1 MAGRVPFPF
10 LTEVQTATMTT
21 PALIAL
27 DWGTSNLRA
36 TLLDAQGHALEH
48 LSAPGGVMKVA
59 PGQFSA
65 SLLALCGPWLAEHAV
80 AVIASGMVGSRQG
93 WKEAP
98 YLPCPAKLHEAAHAL
113 VRVEIEGAPGSTRH
127 VHIVPGLRCEDARG
141 QADVMRGEETQLWGA
156 GLPPESVCVL
166 PGTHS
171 KWVWLGGSGDV
182 TSFKTYMTGE
192 LFGLLTQHGILGRL
206 MTFVQGA
213 ALDRDAFD
221 AGVTL
226 GRQGH
231 ADWAHTIF
239 AARTAGLMGRYEAHR
254 LPDFLS
260 GILMG
265 SEIAS
270 ALAQGSLRSVSLLG
284 DAPLCERYAAAL
296 SQFAIQSQLITQ
308 EATTRGQWML
318 AQAAGLCD

>member
-1 MAGRVPFPF
+1 
-10 LTEVQTATMTT
+10 MTT

-36 TLLDAQGHALEH
+36 TLLDAHGHVLEH

-156 GLPPESVCVL
+156 GLPPESVCLAGNAQQVGL
-166 PGTHS
+166 ARRF
-171 KWVWLGGSGDV
+171 WRCDVFQDLYDRRVVWLADPAWHLGSPDDLC
-182 TSFKTYMTGE
+182 S
-192 LFGLLTQHGILGRL
+192 GRSP
-206 MTFVQGA
+206 
-213 ALDRDAFD
+213 RP
-221 AGVTL
+221 
-226 GRQGH
+226 R
-231 ADWAHTIF
+231 
-239 AARTAGLMGRYEAHR
+239 R
-254 LPDFLS
+254 L
-260 GILMG
+260 
-265 SEIAS
+265 
-270 ALAQGSLRSVSLLG
+270 
-284 DAPLCERYAAAL
+284 
-296 SQFAIQSQLITQ
+296 
-308 EATTRGQWML
+308 
-318 AQAAGLCD
+318 